1 MISFIPLGV
10 LPHLGNKLW
19 ALKDTSDQSRF
30 LSFTMIFIVTLA
42 MLTLG
47 GLLAR
52 ALMGNALF
60 AEGATSNHAL
70 PMLFIELFPTWL
82 AALVGVGVL
91 AAIMSTADGLVVSS
105 SQTIANDLYRRTI
118 APRLKHP
125 PSEAQLDRQVLYIS
139 RVATVVVLVVCAA
152 IAWAWV
158 ETNVML
164 IIWIGTG
171 GIMSAFAGSLVFGAL
186 WRGVTRT
193 WGVCR
198 PDQRFCQL
206 SGSARP
212 VAQPG
217 LVSGR
222 CAARCGRL
230 AVPGGRQPVLLFVH
244 CRPDL
249 GGVHHRRFQGNPTAT
264 RIPRP
269 GAVRGRVKGMSAGQ
283 QAGLHT

>member
-1 MISFIPLGV
+1 
-10 LPHLGNKLW
+10 
-19 ALKDTSDQSRF
+19 
-30 LSFTMIFIVTLA
+30 

-118 APRLKHP
+118 VPRLKHP

-139 RVATVVVLVVCAA
+139 RIATVVILVLCAA

-158 ETNVML
+158 DTNVVL
-164 IIWIGTG
+164 IVWIGTG
-171 GIMSAFAGSLVFGAL
+171 GIMSAFAGSLVFGTL
-186 WRGVTRT
+186 WRGVTRA
-193 WGVCR
+193 G
-198 PDQRFCQL
+198 
-206 SGSARP
+206 AY
-212 VAQPG
+212 AG
-217 LVSGR
+217 LVSGFVSFLVLH
-222 CAARCGRL
+222 ARL
-230 AVPGGRQPVLLFVH
+230 INPAWFPPGVLHDVVAWLH
-244 CRPDL
+244 L
-249 GGVHHRRFQGNPTAT
+249 EGVNPFSCSAIAGLTSVVFTVIVSKAT
-264 RIPRP
+264 RPLP
-269 GAVRGRVKGMSAGQ
+269 EPHVRALFEGV
-283 QAGLHT
+283 